1 MLKISSNQK
10 KLAQEIGR
18 KHKVSVI
25 YVNDKNEFFSDEQL
39 CKASVAGNKENYV
52 KVEIFGL
59 SEKEKEEQSNIGIE
73 SAEIS
78 NTEDKDQSGNDTL
91 QQNGNSNNNEI
102 ELKN

>member
-39 CKASVAGNKENYV
+39 CKVSVAGKNENYA
-52 KVEIFGL
+52 KVEIFGS
-59 SEKEKEEQSNIGIE
+59 SEKEKDEPSNIGDE
-73 SAEIS
+73 SAAK
-78 NTEDKDQSGNDTL
+78 NAEDQDQSGNDALL
-91 QQNGNSNNNEI
+91 QGGNAEQQ
-102 ELKN
+102 